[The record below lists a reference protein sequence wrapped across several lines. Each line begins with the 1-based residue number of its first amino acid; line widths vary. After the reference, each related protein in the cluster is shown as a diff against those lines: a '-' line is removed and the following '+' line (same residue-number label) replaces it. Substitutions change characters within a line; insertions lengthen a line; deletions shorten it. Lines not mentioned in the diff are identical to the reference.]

1 MSISIRQAKSGDGP
15 ALHRLVC
22 ELAEHHD
29 ELDLVV
35 STPDQLE
42 AGLCSPSSHMGCLIA
57 ESDGEPVGFA
67 YWYTV
72 FTTFSGKPKLYMEDL
87 CVSRH
92 ARGSGAGFALI
103 RALAAIC
110 VERGYPRFEWLAM
123 QDNEAGRKFYTRI
136 GGTVRRGAETW
147 QLQDVDIR
155 ALAEN
160 E

>member
-1 MSISIRQAKSGDGP
+1 MMISIRQARPGDGP

-22 ELAEHHD
+22 ALAEHHD

-42 AGLCSPSSHMGCLIA
+42 AGLCSPSSHGGCLIA
-57 ESDGEPVGFA
+57 ERDGEAVGFA

-92 ARGSGAGFALI
+92 ARGKRCRFCPDQGAGRDL
-103 RALAAIC
+103 C
-110 VERGYPRFEWLAM
+110 
-123 QDNEAGRKFYTRI
+123 
-136 GGTVRRGAETW
+136 
-147 QLQDVDIR
+147 
-155 ALAEN
+155 
-160 E
+160 